1 MVTVSPSGNTTAA
14 VTYVSLAT
22 TTVSGSTTN
31 SVSFSSFSGYTD
43 LIIVANGY
51 TLTSD
56 ISQRIR
62 FNSDTG
68 NNYSLTYLGGNG
80 TTASSGRTTS
90 GSGIYAN
97 YLTGWNSSSTTT
109 SNWIFQIMNYA
120 NASTYKT
127 CLSRANTATG
137 GSYPGTEALV
147 GLWRST
153 SAITTI
159 SVEAGYSGTHYF
171 ASGSTFTLYGIG
183 A

>member
-1 MVTVSPSGNTTAA
+1 MAA
-14 VTYVSLAT
+14 GATYVSLAT

-31 SVSFSSFSGYTD
+31 SVSFTSFSGYTD

-51 TLTSD
+51 ALTNG

-62 FNSDTG
+62 FNSDSG
-68 NNYSLTYLGGNG
+68 NNYSLTYMGGDG
-80 TTASSGRTTS
+80 STATSGRTTS

-97 YLTGWNSSSTTT
+97 YLTGWTATSTQP
-109 SNWIFQIMNYA
+109 SNWIFQIMNYS
-120 NASTYKT
+120 NATTYKT

-137 GSYPGTEALV
+137 GAYPGTEALV

-171 ASGSTFTLYGIG
+171 AAGTTLSLYGI
-183 A
+183 AAA

>member
-1 MVTVSPSGNTTAA
+1 MGVTYTTAA
-14 VTYVSLAT
+14 ANTYVPIGA

-43 LIIVANGY
+43 LVLVANGY
-51 TLTSD
+51 TLTAD

-68 NNYSLTYLGGNG
+68 TNYSLTYVGGNG
-80 TTASSGRTTS
+80 TAASSGRTTS
-90 GSGIYAN
+90 GTGIYAN
-97 YLTGWNSSSTTT
+97 YLTGWTNSSTQP
-109 SNWIFQIMNYA
+109 SNWIFQIMNYS
-120 NASTYKT
+120 NTTTNKT

-137 GSYPGTEALV
+137 GTYPGTEAIV

-153 SAITTI
+153 AAITSI
-159 SVEAGYSGTHYF
+159 SVEAGYSSTHYF
-171 ASGSTFTLYGIG
+171 AAGTTITLYGILG